1 MFKYYLL
8 SWWFCVLYFYR
19 ERPKFQLKEDG
30 GTQAL
35 TGPSGTVKVKRDS
48 KVEDTIRARL
58 VLSFDFW
65 YQFLFTYWQLT
76 DGAYVH
82 SSQGKT
88 LKSAGWDFSIG
99 GSSSTGTVRS
109 AVKPQARE
117 RKAEV
122 SLSRASSKEH

>member
-1 MFKYYLL
+1 M
-8 SWWFCVLYFYR
+8 
-19 ERPKFQLKEDG
+19 
-30 GTQAL
+30 
-35 TGPSGTVKVKRDS
+35 
-48 KVEDTIRARL
+48 
-58 VLSFDFW
+58 
-65 YQFLFTYWQLT
+65 
-76 DGAYVH
+76 H

-122 SLSRASSKEH
+122 SLSRASSKRTLKSGNRRSSSGITTNKSDVSIRRDSGAQLIDEKQDSEENVYLTPSFPDVNVYVL